1 MTYNL
6 VFLKFNNYYNRR
18 IKRYETISEY
28 QDAYEWYS
36 ETVTRNIDYN
46 DGINISI
53 VVNNTTSLNSMG
65 YNYIIALESDSS
77 EINSRWFILEEKQT
91 RQGQWVMQLRR
102 DLVSDFY
109 YNFINSTVYVEK
121 GRVTQG
127 TTSIANLNPLL
138 FNQEQFTA
146 NQIKKNETLLKD
158 NTGCKWI
165 VGYLNKGAYPEDIL
179 IQSHTNLATYTDT
192 SVNTTSELNE
202 LLGKYQNNIVR
213 YPKALEAV
221 FNYGVRKNL
230 LNSTLIAYYNVKVGE
245 SALDYLPISAMNINI
260 SGLNAP
266 GAVNAFKDKYLDK
279 NNYSDMLSYVITKY
293 TTWAA
298 GQAEWVRVL
307 GLNNKTILVKETNKT
322 YRCKVTKTPES
333 SYNTGVSQ
341 NNDPTWYN
349 NLTAYLK
356 RNPDIKYTDGDDLFT
371 LILSLSEGLS
381 VELVEIKNEA
391 YKANIPNSRNRTL
404 NEAFDAFA
412 IPYVDSPDSQLYVHV
427 QGVILHKVTDP
438 NGAMAIAQE
447 LVDVSSEALDL
458 QLVPYCPLPE
468 SMISMYQGEGDTRA
482 YPIITVEQSQANIEG
497 SSIFTLGDQPDNA
510 IFWLSTTTFSKIIEY
525 TDTNDY
531 GGVDNIKAI
540 NQLDM
545 WRISSGDYS
554 SSFEFNMAR
563 NGGVSYFEIDCA
575 YKPYQPYIHVAP
587 NFGGLYGQDYND
599 TRGLICSNT
608 NYSLPRLT
616 DAWES
621 YERNNLN
628 YMNSFNRQIQKI
640 DTDRKYQRIGEIGS
654 IIGGAGTGAASGAMI
669 GTMIA
674 PGIGTA
680 IGVAAG
686 GVMSA
691 GAGAVDMYINEQ
703 LYKENKKYSIDQFN
717 MSLENIRALPNT
729 LAAVGALNPNNKVFP
744 ILEHY
749 SCSDLEKEAFLNK
762 LRWNGMSINVIGNPV
777 DYIDTTRDCYFK
789 GQIINIDIDGPAHE
803 AGELAVEIAKGVIF
817 ERST

>member
-18 IKRYETISEY
+18 IKRYETISKY

-36 ETVTRNIDYN
+36 EAVTRNIDYN

-102 DLVSDFY
+102 DLVADFLGS
-109 YNFINSTVYVEK
+109 FMSSTVYIEK
-121 GRVTQG
+121 GRVINNTL
-127 TTSIANLNPLL
+127 SIYNMNPLV
-138 FNQEQFTA
+138 FNQEQFSA
-146 NQIKKNETLLKD
+146 NQIKKKETLLKD
-158 NTGCKWI
+158 NVGCKWI
-165 VGYLNKGAYPEDIL
+165 VGYLNKGSYSEDTNIVT
-179 IQSHTNLATYTDT
+179 HTNSGNSTDT
-192 SVNTTSELNE
+192 SVATAEDLAFLDKYKTSYIKYPVSLTAYFNYTQKNIGGLYKIEVGENSFTYSNGTGNAYVSGTYLPDYE
-202 LLGKYQNNIVR
+202 YAGKYLNGNNYNDMLNYTVAR
-213 YPKALEAV
+213 YP
-221 FNYGVRKNL
+221 NL
-230 LNSTLIAYYNVKVGE
+230 VT
-245 SALDYLPISAMNINI
+245 
-260 SGLNAP
+260 
-266 GAVNAFKDKYLDK
+266 DK
-279 NNYSDMLSYVITKY
+279 S
-293 TTWAA
+293 
-298 GQAEWVRVL
+298 EWLRVL
-307 GLNNKTILVKETNKT
+307 GLADKTILVRDTAKIYK
-322 YRCKVTKTPES
+322 CKVTRGE
-333 SYNTGVSQ
+333 TGSLLTIVNQ
-341 NNDPTWYN
+341 ENDPIWYS
-349 NLTAYLK
+349 NLKAYAK
-356 RNPDIKYTDGDDLFT
+356 RGESAITVTDSNFMFST
-371 LILSLSEGLS
+371 RVALSEGLK
-381 VELVEIKNEA
+381 VELIEIANEA
-391 YKANIPNSRNRTL
+391 YKATIPASRNRSL

-412 IPYVDSPDSQLYVHV
+412 IPYVSNADEQIYVHIENN
-427 QGVILHKVTDP
+427 ILCKVTDAT
-438 NGAMAIAQE
+438 GALAIAQE
-447 LVDVSSEALDL
+447 IMDVSTEALDL
-458 QLVPYCPLPE
+458 QLLPYCPLPLK
-468 SMISMYQGEGDTRA
+468 MISSYQAEGDTRA
-482 YPIITVEQSQANIEG
+482 YPILTVVESLSNIEA
-497 SSIFTLGDQPDNA
+497 SSIHTINNAPNNA
-510 IFWLSTTTFSKIIEY
+510 IFWLTNTQFSTILEY
-525 TDTNDY
+525 NDTNDY
-531 GGVDNIKAI
+531 SSLDNIKAI
-540 NQLDM
+540 NQLDT
-545 WRISSGDYS
+545 WRLSSGDYS

-563 NGGVSYFEIDCA
+563 NGGVSFFEIDCA

-628 YMNSFNRQIQKI
+628 YMNSFNRQIQKM
-640 DTDRKYQRIGEIGS
+640 DTDRKYQRGQEIVGAVSGS
-654 IIGGAGTGAASGAMI
+654 IIGGGTGAMI
-669 GTMIA
+669 GSRVA

-680 IGVAAG
+680 VGAIIGGAASIGASIADVAI
-686 GVMSA
+686 S
-691 GAGAVDMYINEQ
+691 EQ
-703 LYKENKKYSIDQFN
+703 LYKENKKYAIDQFN

-749 SCSDLEKEAFLNK
+749 SCSELEKEAFLNK
-762 LRWNGMSINVIGNPV
+762 LRWNGMSINVIGNPG